1 MTLASIIH
9 PNWVSYTVTS
19 PAGDT
24 VYDTI
29 GLHRRCSS
37 TTNKCVPFPDP
48 ARCPGRGGGGSSGG
62 GRASFCAMWRTT
74 GFLMSFAVV
83 AQLAAAVGFLI
94 TMAGGRVKRHGGWR
108 LLAGALLVVAAAQ
121 FLGMAVVVGCL
132 RFIHTYLPP
141 SFDSGDV
148 GALTGHLFCR
158 RISLTTT
165 TSSWCRAIGWTRR
178 GICARP
184 VRPSRCWRRVAWPS
198 RRLCCRPRTDT
209 CFWVILV
216 GFDCVS
222 IIDIW
227 RRGGVVVADSDL
239 GVERWVQV
247 NHDCF
252 RLAPY
257 PYVAQAEYPVDAVGP
272 TMSLSLIHI

>member
-1 MTLASIIH
+1 MTRTVVYSAALVALVAATAMTLASIIH

-48 ARCPGRGGGGSSGG
+48 ARCPGRAGSDG

-141 SFDSGDV
+141 FVDAGDAYLFDHDDFFLVPGYRLDSSWYLCTSSAAVALLAACGLAIAAAVLPPEDGYLFLGDSG
-148 GALTGHLFCR
+148 
-158 RISLTTT
+158 
-165 TSSWCRAIGWTRR
+165 
-178 GICARP
+178 
-184 VRPSRCWRRVAWPS
+184 
-198 RRLCCRPRTDT
+198 
-209 CFWVILV
+209 
-216 GFDCVS
+216 
-222 IIDIW
+222 
-227 RRGGVVVADSDL
+227 GV
-239 GVERWVQV
+239 
-247 NHDCF
+247 
-252 RLAPY
+252 
-257 PYVAQAEYPVDAVGP
+257 
-272 TMSLSLIHI
+272 